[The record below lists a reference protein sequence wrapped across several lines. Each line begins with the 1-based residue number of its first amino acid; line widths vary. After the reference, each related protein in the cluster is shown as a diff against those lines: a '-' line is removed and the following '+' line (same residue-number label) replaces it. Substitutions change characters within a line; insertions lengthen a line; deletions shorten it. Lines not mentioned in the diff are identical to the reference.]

1 MAVTELLQREI
12 NRGKGKP
19 QSRRLEF
26 AQHILRAFALTRSER
41 IRKRSDFQAAYRLG
55 RRFNSRHFVVIAR
68 ITGLNHTRIGLS
80 VSKKTGSAVYRNF
93 LKRRIRETFRT
104 NKKLFCDH
112 AFDLVIITKKG
123 FTRLCS
129 QEIFHELQQ
138 VLKTLSSVSY

>member
-68 ITGLNHTRIGLS
+68 INGLNHTRIGLS
-80 VSKKTGSAVYRNF
+80 VSKKKQGLR
-93 LKRRIRETFRT
+93 
-104 NKKLFCDH
+104 
-112 AFDLVIITKKG
+112 
-123 FTRLCS
+123 FT
-129 QEIFHELQQ
+129 EIF
-138 VLKTLSSVSY
+138 SSVEYAKHFEQTRSSFVTTLLIL